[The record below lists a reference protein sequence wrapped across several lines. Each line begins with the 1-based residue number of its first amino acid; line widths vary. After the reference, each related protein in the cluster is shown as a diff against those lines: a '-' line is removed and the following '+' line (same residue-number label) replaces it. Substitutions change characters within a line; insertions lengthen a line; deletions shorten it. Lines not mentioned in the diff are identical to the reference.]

1 MSILAT
7 VCGLGILLGAT
18 HHAPQVSMRSPL
30 HMHHVLTIPPPIEVT
45 IRSTTERRH
54 RDGRGMH
61 RMLEFGDAERVDV
74 LTPEYCERVMAIA
87 EEIDPAIA
95 AYLKTMCEE
104 DPEGFE
110 RVIHRQ
116 GKRLGSLMRLKETDP
131 ALYDIRLTGLK
142 TDAEIIRVSKA
153 LQVAGPDDPQL
164 QANAAELRALIGARI
179 KNATRAKEL
188 DIKRLQKHIEKL
200 EAEIAETESRFDE
213 LVEKRFNQLFDVV
226 QNANS
231 TPKGE

>member
-1 MSILAT
+1 MSIMAT
-7 VCGLGILLGAT
+7 LCSLGIAVGASN
-18 HHAPQVSMRSPL
+18 HAPQVSLQSPFQIQ
-30 HMHHVLTIPPPIEVT
+30 HMFTIPPPIEFT
-45 IRSTTERRH
+45 IRANGERRY

-61 RMLEFGDAERVDV
+61 RMLEFDEAERVDT
-74 LTPEYCERVMAIA
+74 LTPEYCEHVMVIA

-110 RVIHRQ
+110 RVIRRQ
-116 GKRLGSLMRLKETDP
+116 GKRLGSLMQLKETDP
-131 ALYDIRLTGLK
+131 ALYDIRLSGLK
-142 TDAEIIRVSKA
+142 TDAEIIRVTQA

-179 KNATRAKEL
+179 KNATKAKKL
-188 DIKRLQKHIEKL
+188 DIKRLEKHIVKL
-200 EAEIAETESRFDE
+200 KAEIGETESRFDE

-226 QNANS
+226 QDTNS
-231 TPKGE
+231 TPKEE

>member
-1 MSILAT
+1 MSIMTTL
-7 VCGLGILLGAT
+7 CSLGIALGAS
-18 HHAPQVSMRSPL
+18 HHAPQVSLQSPFQIQ
-30 HMHHVLTIPPPIEVT
+30 HVLTIPPPIEFT
-45 IRSTTERRH
+45 IRANGERRY

-61 RMLEFGDAERVDV
+61 RTLEFDEGELVDT
-74 LTPEYCERVMAIA
+74 LTPEYCEHVMVIA

-110 RVIHRQ
+110 RVIRRQ

-131 ALYDIRLTGLK
+131 MLYDIRLSGLK
-142 TDAEIIRVSKA
+142 TDAEIIRVTQA
-153 LQVAGPDDPQL
+153 LQIAGPDDPQL

-179 KNATRAKEL
+179 KNATKAKKL
-188 DIKRLQKHIEKL
+188 DIKRLEKHIAKL
-200 EAEIAETESRFDE
+200 KAEIDETESSFDE

-226 QNANS
+226 QDTNS
-231 TPKGE
+231 TPKEE

>member
-1 MSILAT
+1 MSIMTTL
-7 VCGLGILLGAT
+7 CSLGIALGAS
-18 HHAPQVSMRSPL
+18 HHAPQVSLQSPFQIQ
-30 HMHHVLTIPPPIEVT
+30 HVFTIPPPIEFT
-45 IRSTTERRH
+45 IRANGERRY

-61 RMLEFGDAERVDV
+61 RMLEFDEGERVDT
-74 LTPEYCERVMAIA
+74 LTPEYCEHVMVIA

-110 RVIHRQ
+110 RVIRRQ

-131 ALYDIRLTGLK
+131 VLYDIRLSGLK
-142 TDAEIIRVSKA
+142 TDAEIIRVTQA
-153 LQVAGPDDPQL
+153 LQIAGPDDPQL

-179 KNATRAKEL
+179 KNATKAKKL
-188 DIKRLQKHIEKL
+188 DIKRLEKHIAKL
-200 EAEIAETESRFDE
+200 KAEIDQTESSFDE

-226 QNANS
+226 QDTNS
-231 TPKGE
+231 TPKEE